1 MICEK
6 LNDEIYLELHFN
18 NIIMILY
25 NAYNILWLDTSS
37 TQKEITKRWKDILKY
52 LAIWE
57 VPFFDNDLDLIEEY
71 RNKVYIKESIDNL
84 SNPKERLINSFFWF
98 EIEDE
103 EDKKIFNLI
112 NKKKF
117 IWAISLVEK
126 SKNKKNLAILY
137 SLILL
142 DKDLENIKI
151 NDTPIVL
158 AEKLINIFK
167 ELWENKWFWKLFEK
181 KFFLHDDLSTD
192 KKILEDFKSNLWVYL
207 SDLFH
212 DISKNIWNDE
222 VLKIFNKTFS
232 NIKWNKTNKEVDI
245 VYLKLTEIV
254 KRLEWMDISEDWIF
268 DDDEKA
274 ELKKT
279 YREVNSLLKK
289 FKDIWLYDDSKTILI
304 RDNLVKALRII
315 MLDLSNN
322 LSEDEEVLKVL
333 KFALKIVWTD
343 WLKHKIKE
351 EYGIITENIELKP
364 IIKLIDEWKNK
375 AAYIRINKLEK
386 LNNDEKKLQSL
397 KNLKNQA
404 VFWLLWDDFLKA
416 KKLFEKWSYVEANN
430 LFKKVE
436 LFAEENIYLFNID
449 EKVLNTTIINIKNYL
464 EELSQWKYE
473 SKDVFDYIDGIRD
486 WAVKNLWEVEWY
498 FCIFYIDS
506 ISYWYISDINW
517 NPKKTGKPA
526 FLFTLNWV
534 WVSIYWDTT
543 YITILWV
550 PIIPLSSR
558 NVRSLWGSQ
567 YNFSWKKEM
576 DLWKK
581 IWKYIVVWFIIILIL
596 NN

>member
-268 DDDEKA
+268 DDDEKS
-274 ELKKT
+274 ELKNI
-279 YREVNSLLKK
+279 YREINSLLNK

-304 RDNLVKALRII
+304 RDNLVNALRVII
-315 MLDLSNN
+315 LDLSN
-322 LSEDEEVLKVL
+322 VLKDYEEALNIL
-333 KFALKIVWTD
+333 KLALKIVWTA
-343 WLKHKIKE
+343 WLKHKINE
-351 EYGIITENIELKP
+351 EYAILT
-364 IIKLIDEWKNK
+364 D
-375 AAYIRINKLEK
+375 
-386 LNNDEKKLQSL
+386 
-397 KNLKNQA
+397 
-404 VFWLLWDDFLKA
+404 
-416 KKLFEKWSYVEANN
+416 
-430 LFKKVE
+430 
-436 LFAEENIYLFNID
+436 
-449 EKVLNTTIINIKNYL
+449 NIKNTTKPVKAKTVKSKPVKNEEVENEPIWKQWYPWWWIIFFILMFIGFVFGSNEKVTCWSNQYSSWWKCYCDSWYEL
-464 EELSQWKYE
+464 EWNSCVKDVRCWSNQYSSWWKCYCDSWYKVVWGSCIKEVTCWSNQSLLWWKCYCKSWYKLEWSSCVKKVTCWTNTYE
-473 SKDVFDYIDGIRD
+473 SWWKCYCYS
-486 WAVKNLWEVEWY
+486 WY
-498 FCIFYIDS
+498 TP
-506 ISYWYISDINW
+506 NW
-517 NPKKTGKPA
+517 
-526 FLFTLNWV
+526 
-534 WVSIYWDTT
+534 
-543 YITILWV
+543 
-550 PIIPLSSR
+550 
-558 NVRSLWGSQ
+558 
-567 YNFSWKKEM
+567 
-576 DLWKK
+576 
-581 IWKYIVVWFIIILIL
+581 
-596 NN
+596 

>member
-1 MICEK
+1 MI
-6 LNDEIYLELHFN
+6 IH
-18 NIIMILY
+18 
-25 NAYNILWLDTSS
+25 NAYNILWLDINS

-57 VPFFDNDLDLIEEY
+57 VPFFDNDLDLVEEY
-71 RNKVYIKESIDNL
+71 RNDKNIKEAINNL
-84 SNPKERLINSFFWF
+84 SNPKKRLINSFFWF

-112 NKKKF
+112 NKKNF

-158 AEKLINIFK
+158 VEKLINIFK